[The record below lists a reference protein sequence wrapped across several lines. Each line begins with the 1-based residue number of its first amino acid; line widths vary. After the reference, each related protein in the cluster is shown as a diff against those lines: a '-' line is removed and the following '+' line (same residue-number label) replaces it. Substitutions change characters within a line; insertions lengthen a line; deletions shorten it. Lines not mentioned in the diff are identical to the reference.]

1 MCLLVQVE
9 TRAALDRLEEIA
21 MVDGVDGV
29 FIGPSDL
36 AASLGHLGQP
46 QAEPVQS
53 AIREAGA
60 RLAAVDKAAGIL
72 TVHEAEARR
81 YMEWGYSFVAVGID
95 TNLLAK
101 AADSLAQSFKLG

>member
-1 MCLLVQVE
+1 
-9 TRAALDRLEEIA
+9 
-21 MVDGVDGV
+21 
-29 FIGPSDL
+29 
-36 AASLGHLGQP
+36 
-46 QAEPVQS
+46 
-53 AIREAGA
+53 
-60 RLAAVDKAAGIL
+60 L